1 MTTESKKLSFEDA
14 LAELEKI
21 VTQLESGDLTLEAS
35 LDLFEQGQKLAKEC
49 DVQLETAVLRI
60 EQLTA
65 DGELIEPDL

>member
-1 MTTESKKLSFEDA
+1 MTAEAEKISFEDA

-21 VTQLESGDLTLEAS
+21 VAQLESGDLTLEAS
-35 LDLFEQGQKLAKEC
+35 LDLFEQGQKLAKAC
-49 DVQLETAVLRI
+49 GVQLETAVLRI